1 MTGTCNCGCCDG
13 ARTTPEPTFN
23 RPRLNT
29 LRYRIGTH
37 ASFLESMQA
46 ALTIGRDPALDGLTT
61 RAPDDAT
68 IALLDAWATV
78 ADVLTFYQ
86 ERIVNEGYLRTATE
100 RRLVLEL
107 GRLVGYA
114 LRPGV
119 SASTFLAYTLEQGY
133 DVEIPA
139 GSRAQSLP
147 GPGQLPQPFETAAAL
162 EARAAW
168 NDLEPRRSRPA
179 DITRDHAGDPTAI
192 HLHGTSANLKANDR
206 VLLQF
211 DTSDENAADENAAD
225 ENEKPPYRRVVAA
238 AEPDAARNYTKVTLQ
253 PDAGKRVDSEGR
265 TLTSSSFITMVA
277 ALNVE
282 PPLRPASGAQMSR
295 DVNHTFAPTSD
306 VGKRLL
312 AVANPLLK
320 DTLYDAWR
328 SATLTPPPALIS
340 VDAMRVKAALFG
352 HNAPLK
358 PIINKQSGAIEGTEE
373 WLLGSTRATIIRLG
387 TGRAD
392 TVMKVSRAGLE
403 VGIRRGDRMTSTALT
418 REGERHVG
426 RVEDFDVT
434 AEQRSGQGPLEIV
447 LERKKTATAAAERRR
462 IVLSPRSTDDDKQPD
477 EVAVVIEQDGAADP
491 EQVLQPGQ
499 SVTYRSG
506 SRRVTM
512 THEASAITIV
522 DESPEVS
529 AAEQARLIR
538 TLTLE
543 ATYDQILPDSWIV
556 IERIDAGTNR
566 VQWQSRQVETATT
579 MSHTQFGINARVTQL
594 TLKEPWLSDDWQ
606 KDQWLAGYGHTLAAL
621 RNVTVYG
628 QNDPQ
633 TVVEDP
639 IMEPIG
645 GAEIELQG
653 LYDGLQ
659 SGRWLFVTGERADL
673 PFTSGVRAAELVM
686 LAGVKQDVERRQTAD
701 GSQAADGEP
710 IPGSK
715 TRSTLLLA
723 SGLAHRYKRDTVHV
737 LGNVVKATHGET
749 KNEILGSG
757 DGSKPLQR
765 FTLKQPPLTY
775 GAASNASGVASTL
788 EVRVNQVTWHEA
800 QSIVEAGPTDR
811 NYLVRTD
818 DGGQTTIVFGDG
830 RRGARLP
837 TGLENVT
844 AIYRS
849 GIGKPGNVAAGQVSL
864 LVTRPLGVKD
874 VTNPAAATGGA
885 DSESR
890 DDARRNVPIAL
901 KSLGRLVSVQDYE
914 DFARA
919 FAGIGKAKAV
929 RSSDGQRSVV
939 QLTIAGADDIP
950 IDKNSDLYRA
960 LTQALREL
968 GDPQQ
973 PVLIEPR
980 DLRLLIISASVSLQ
994 PDYHWEFVE
1003 PAVRRALLEAF
1014 GFKARE
1020 LGQPVFLSE
1029 VIAVIQATAGVACV
1043 DVDVLGSVAGP
1054 AFEQLDTLGTTLRL
1068 KPCVDAG
1075 TAPGKPAQLVML
1087 TPEVPDALILRGP
1100 KK

>member
-1 MTGTCNCGCCDG
+1 MTGKCHCGCCDG
-13 ARTTPEPTFN
+13 ARTVTPEPTFN
-23 RPRLNT
+23 RPGLNV

-86 ERIVNEGYLRTATE
+86 ERIANEGYLRTATE
-100 RRLVLEL
+100 RRSVLEL

-119 SASTFLAYTLEQGY
+119 SASTFLAYTLQQGY
-133 DVEIPA
+133 DVEIPPA
-139 GSRAQSLP
+139 TRAQSLP
-147 GPGQLPQPFETAAAL
+147 GPGQLPQSFETAAAL

-179 DITRDHAGDPTAI
+179 EITRDRAGDPTVI

-211 DTSDENAADENAAD
+211 DTGSANDADAD
-225 ENEKPPYRRVVAA
+225 AKRPYRRVVAA
-238 AEPDAARNYTKVTLQ
+238 AEPDAAQNFTRVTLQ
-253 PDAGKRVDSEGR
+253 PDAGKRVDSKGR
-265 TLTSSSFITMVA
+265 PLAASNFTAMVA

-282 PPLRPASGAQMSR
+282 PPIRVASGAQMAR
-295 DVNHTFAPTSD
+295 DVSRTFAPTSD

-320 DTLYDAWR
+320 DTLYAAWR
-328 SATLTPPPALIS
+328 AATLTPPPALIS
-340 VDAMRVKAALFG
+340 TDAMRIKAALFG

-358 PIINKQSGAIEGTEE
+358 PIINKQTGAIEGTEE
-373 WLLGSTRATIIRLG
+373 WPLGTTRTTTVRIG
-387 TGRAD
+387 TGRGEN
-392 TVMKVSRAGLE
+392 VMKVSRAELE
-403 VGIRRGDRMTSTALT
+403 VSIRRGDRMTSTVLT

-426 RVEDFDVT
+426 RVEDVDVV
-434 AEQRSGQGPLEIV
+434 AEQRGAQEPLEIV
-447 LERKKTATAAAERRR
+447 LDRKESETATAERQR
-462 IVLSPRSTDDDKQPD
+462 IVVTPRSTDDDKQAD
-477 EVAVVIEQDGAADP
+477 EIAVVMERGAVRDP
-491 EQVLQPGQ
+491 EQVLRPGQ

-506 SRRVTM
+506 SRRITM
-512 THEASAITIV
+512 THEAGAITIV
-522 DESPEVS
+522 EESPELS
-529 AAEQARLIR
+529 QDEQSRMIM
-538 TLTLE
+538 TLTLD

-556 IERIDAGTNR
+556 IERIVAGTNR
-566 VQWQSRQVETATT
+566 VQWQSRQVEAVTT
-579 MSHTQFGINARVTQL
+579 VSHTQFGINARVTQV
-594 TLKEPWLSDDWQ
+594 TLREPWLASDWL
-606 KDQWLAGYGHTLAAL
+606 KDEWLAGYGHTLAAL

-633 TVVEDP
+633 ALVEDP
-639 IMEPIG
+639 ITDPVG
-645 GAEIELQG
+645 DAEIELQG
-653 LYDGLQ
+653 LYDGLE
-659 SGRWLFVTGERADL
+659 SGRWLFVTGERHDL
-673 PFTSGVRAAELVM
+673 PFTSGVRAAELVL
-686 LAGVKQDVERRQTAD
+686 LAGVKQDVERRRNAD
-701 GSQAADGEP
+701 GSQAPDAEP

-723 SGLAHRYKRDTVHV
+723 NPLAYRYKRDTVHI

-749 KNEILGSG
+749 KHEILGSG

-775 GAASNASGVASTL
+775 TAAPNASGVASTL
-788 EVRVNQVTWHEA
+788 EVRVNQVTRHGVA
-800 QSIVEAGPTDR
+800 SVVESGPTDR
-811 NYLVRTD
+811 NYIVRTD
-818 DGGQTTIVFGDG
+818 DGGQTSIVFGDG

-849 GIGKPGNVAAGQVSL
+849 GIGKPGNVAAGQISL

-885 DSESR
+885 DPESR
-890 DDARRNVPIAL
+890 DEARRNVPIAL

-929 RSSDGQRSVV
+929 RRSDGQRTVV

-973 PVLIEPR
+973 PVVIEPR

-1003 PAVRRALLEAF
+1003 PVVRRALLDAF
-1014 GFKARE
+1014 GFTARE

-1029 VIAVIQATAGVACV
+1029 VIAVIQAIAGVACV
-1043 DVDVLGSVAGP
+1043 DVDVLDSVSGP
-1054 AFEQLDTLGTTLRL
+1054 AFEQLDTLGTTLGL
-1068 KPCVDAG
+1068 NPCVDAG
-1075 TAPGKPAQLVML
+1075 VAPGKPAQLVML

-1100 KK
+1100 KT